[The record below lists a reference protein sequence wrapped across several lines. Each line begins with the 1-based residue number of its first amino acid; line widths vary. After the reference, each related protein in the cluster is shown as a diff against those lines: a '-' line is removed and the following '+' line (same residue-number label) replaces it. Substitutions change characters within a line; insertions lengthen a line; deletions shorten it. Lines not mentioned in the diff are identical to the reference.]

1 MSTMEQKG
9 PATSLGAASLVG
21 DRRRARL
28 TVVAGAVLAALAVWF
43 VAEVV
48 FGLDLRRPAASV
60 GQVAEDVDAV
70 HVAFSAAVGS
80 LAAWGLLAVLE
91 RLTDRARGVWTVIA
105 ALALLVSLGGP
116 LSGSGISTENR
127 LVLVLMHLVV
137 AAVVIFALHRTSRAT
152 PTQAEASS

>member
-1 MSTMEQKG
+1 MSTMEQSG
-9 PATSLGAASLVG
+9 QPTGLRAVSIVG

-28 TVVAGAVLAALAVWF
+28 MGVAGAVLAALAVWF

-48 FGLDLRRPAASV
+48 FGLDLRRPAASA

-70 HVAFSAAVGS
+70 HVTFSAAVGS

-91 RLTDRARGVWTVIA
+91 RLTGRARGVWTVIA

-116 LSGSGISTENR
+116 LSGSDVSTENR
-127 LVLVLMHLVV
+127 LVLVLMHFVV
-137 AAVVIFALHRTSRAT
+137 AAVVIFALHRTSRAS
-152 PTQAEASS
+152 PAQAEASS